1 MIVRLTFAISY
12 VLYRSFIMH
21 WSEIALAF
29 PYTQWSQR
37 LYRTRYFLFSSKC
50 VMLAKSARLYRERDI
65 ATVTHERKCVL
76 FIWHTKWN
84 SVENETLA
92 LFLSHWQFDLTHSS
106 EPNQI
111 ITHLN
116 CCKIT
121 IKKKKKHTKY
131 NEKTIIDT
139 LLFFSLQIR
148 HFFERLLQFVTTK
161 QTNREFFA

>member
-65 ATVTHERKCVL
+65 ATVTHDRKCVL

-121 IKKKKKHTKY
+121 INKRRNTQNTTKKPSSIRY
-131 NEKTIIDT
+131 
-139 LLFFSLQIR
+139 FFSLQIR